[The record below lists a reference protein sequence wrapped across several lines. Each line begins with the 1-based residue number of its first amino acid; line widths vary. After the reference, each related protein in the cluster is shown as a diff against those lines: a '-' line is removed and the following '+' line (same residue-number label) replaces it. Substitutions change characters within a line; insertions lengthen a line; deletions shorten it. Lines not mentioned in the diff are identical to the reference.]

1 MLLKNLQFHIRHD
14 QESSVCSFNMT
25 ASPLFIFQL
34 GRLCLLENTINTSPY
49 CVELFCVKT

>member
-1 MLLKNLQFHIRHD
+1 MRHD